1 MPTTLERASR
11 SAERL
16 SEIKIPQL
24 PLREHG
30 LNNVPAIP
38 LDFVGM
44 LDQLVKL
51 GGKLKQREQAL
62 QGLSTPMSIGGTTA
76 PAYAFLFGR
85 ESADAQTTKGLE
97 RIRTVLNRNPLGIL
111 SNLVDALKAQEKE
124 LIRTAPAG

>member
-30 LNNVPAIP
+30 LTNVPAIP

-44 LDQLVKL
+44 IDQLIN
-51 GGKLKQREQAL
+51 ATAHA
-62 QGLSTPMSIGGTTA
+62 STSP
-76 PAYAFLFGR
+76 P
-85 ESADAQTTKGLE
+85 E
-97 RIRTVLNRNPLGIL
+97 R
-111 SNLVDALKAQEKE
+111 
-124 LIRTAPAG
+124 

>member
-30 LNNVPAIP
+30 LTSVPAIP

-44 LDQLVKL
+44 IDQLSSS
-51 GGKLKQREQAL
+51 EA
-62 QGLSTPMSIGGTTA
+62 SSS
-76 PAYAFLFGR
+76 
-85 ESADAQTTKGLE
+85 SA
-97 RIRTVLNRNPLGIL
+97 NRP
-111 SNLVDALKAQEKE
+111 SRACP
-124 LIRTAPAG
+124 RR